1 MNIFWQLKKV
11 GYRVQQTLFRILMQF
26 LKYPE
31 QTLFTHPGDM
41 EKIPDILKDKGLDSV
56 FIACS
61 KTVLSSGALDTLL
74 SGLKSS
80 AINYTIFDRI
90 QPNATTDNAS
100 EGVKAY
106 RDNSCKAIIAIGGG
120 SVLDCAKIIGLSVN
134 NPSLTYEDMKR
145 MSAIKK
151 RMPLFIAVPTTAGT
165 GSESSV
171 GAVITNIHTK
181 EKYAVISLHNMC
193 DYVILDETLT
203 LSLPSPITAYT
214 GMDALTHAV
223 EAYISKYATEYTNS
237 EALKAI
243 KLIFENLPAAVEN
256 GNNTDARRNMLLASN
271 YAANAFT
278 RAYTGYVHT
287 ISHAF
292 GALYNSNHGKT
303 NAAILPLMLRY
314 YGKSIEK
321 KLAEISV
328 YTDLAKQGESKAYLA
343 EKLIHHIESLNLAF
357 GITPTIPELKQTDI
371 PLIAKK
377 ALAEGNPAYP
387 VPKIMNFS
395 ECCGIIEKIVS

>member
-1 MNIFWQLKKV
+1 MNIFWSLKKA
-11 GYRVQQTLFRILMQF
+11 GYRIQQNLFKFFMSFVTFPVQTV
-26 LKYPE
+26 YSN
-31 QTLFTHPGDM
+31 PGDM
-41 EKIPDILKDKGLDSV
+41 ERIPDILKDKGLDSV

-61 KTVLSSGALDTLL
+61 KTVLASGALDTLL
-74 SGLKSS
+74 SGLKSKS
-80 AINYTIFDRI
+80 VNYTIFDRI

-100 EGVKAY
+100 DGRKAY
-106 RDNSCKAIIAIGGG
+106 RENSCKAILAIGGG
-120 SVLDCAKIIGLSVN
+120 SVLDCAKIVGLSVS

-165 GSESSV
+165 GSESTL
-171 GAVITNIHTK
+171 GAVITNVHTK

-214 GMDALTHAV
+214 GMDALTHAI
-223 EAYISKYATEYTNS
+223 EAYISKYATEYTNT

-243 KLIFENLPAAVEN
+243 KLILENLPAAVKN
-256 GNNTDARRNMLLASN
+256 GADTRSRRNMLLASN

-303 NAAILPLMLRY
+303 NAAILPLVLRF
-314 YGKSIEK
+314 YGKSVEK
-321 KLAEISV
+321 KLAEIAV
-328 YTDLAKQGESKAYLA
+328 YSGLAKKEDSTAYSA
-343 EKLIHHIESLNLAF
+343 AKLIEHIESLNTAF
-357 GITPTIPELKQTDI
+357 GITHKIPELKKPDI

-377 ALAEGNPAYP
+377 ALAEGNPSYP
-387 VPKIMNFS
+387 VPKIMNFY
-395 ECCGIIEKIVS
+395 ECCGIIEKLLA

>member
-1 MNIFWQLKKV
+1 ML
-11 GYRVQQTLFRILMQF
+11 
-26 LKYPE
+26 
-31 QTLFTHPGDM
+31 THPGEH
-41 EKIPDILKDKGLDSV
+41 EKITDILKDKGLDSV

-61 KTVLSSGALDTLL
+61 KTVLSSGALDALL

-106 RDNSCKAIIAIGGG
+106 RENSCKAIIAIGGG
-120 SVLDCAKIIGLSVN
+120 SVLDCAKIIGLSVS

-151 RMPLFIAVPTTAGT
+151 RMPLFFAVPTTAGT

-203 LSLPSPITAYT
+203 LSFTYYAYYR
-214 GMDALTHAV
+214 MNALTHAV

-314 YGKSIEK
+314 
-321 KLAEISV
+321 
-328 YTDLAKQGESKAYLA
+328 
-343 EKLIHHIESLNLAF
+343 
-357 GITPTIPELKQTDI
+357 
-371 PLIAKK
+371 
-377 ALAEGNPAYP
+377 
-387 VPKIMNFS
+387 
-395 ECCGIIEKIVS
+395 